1 MIFIGGLLLAFAISP
16 ISAVSITASDLPEC
30 AVECYC
36 DTGRKVNI
44 PITDYE
50 GQCRS
55 APFQIA
61 LRECA
66 EKACNE
72 EEYAF
77 VIAPDHGTDDR
88 LNTKLRNIVPNLEWI

>member
-1 MIFIGGLLLAFAISP
+1 MLLLTGLCLAFGASG

-36 DTGRKVNI
+36 LTGEKVNI
-44 PITDYE
+44 PVTNYE

-66 EKACNE
+66 VKACNE
-72 EEYAF
+72 EEYSF
-77 VIAPDHGTDDR
+77 VHYPV
-88 LNTKLRNIVPNLEWI
+88 N

>member
-1 MIFIGGLLLAFAISP
+1 MLLVTGLVFAFGVSA
-16 ISAVSITASDLPEC
+16 ISAVTITASDLPEC

-36 DTGRKVNI
+36 YTGAKVNI
-44 PITDYE
+44 PVTDYE

-66 EKACNE
+66 VEKCDA

-77 VIAPDHGTDDR
+77 VCA
-88 LNTKLRNIVPNLEWI
+88 LKAELM